1 MNYYFCINC
10 ILIVYSTNIVIDCYL
25 VIIMSVKL
33 TKTYVDSLPFAE
45 KNQATIYRDSELIG
59 FALRVTSQKKT
70 YIAEKKLHG
79 TPCRVTI
86 GTHGEWTVVQ
96 AREKAREL
104 LYLISQGINPNQQK
118 KENTTQVQKQKSLD
132 KLIPTFIQAYNL
144 YRQKTTKTGKPLKKT
159 SLQTYDKCIHDYF
172 SDWHDKKLSDIT
184 QKMILERHAKLTE
197 RSPAQANIAARL
209 LHGIFSYA
217 QIKYLDDD
225 SNPILSDENPAKI
238 IKKTK
243 SMNKIKRRRTY
254 IRNDQ
259 LGDWAVAV
267 ATTHWR
273 RQQDNNVWAYLN
285 QDFLFVIALTGFR
298 RNEVESLKWENIDLK
313 YGTIT
318 ITDTK
323 NDEPLM
329 LPMGKVLWHI
339 LSERYKR
346 ADGTAYV
353 FMNFELTSHVI
364 DKRDARAK
372 VTEKSGI
379 QFTFHDLRRTFSS
392 VANRLA
398 IGSYTIKRLINHTI
412 EEDPYDVTD
421 GYVQVSFE
429 DLQKAMNMIE
439 DVILPE
445 EMRHLIFN
453 RKFKK

>member
-1 MNYYFCINC
+1 
-10 ILIVYSTNIVIDCYL
+10 
-25 VIIMSVKL
+25 MSRVKL
-33 TKTYVDSLPFAE
+33 TKTFVDNLELSPNKQVFY
-45 KNQATIYRDSELIG
+45 KDNELIG
-59 FALRVTSQKKT
+59 FAVRVTKVKS
-70 YIAEKKLHG
+70 YIVEKKLPDG
-79 TPCRVTI
+79 TTCRVTI
-86 GTHGEWTVVQ
+86 GQHGIWTIAQ

-104 LYLISQGINPNQQK
+104 LYQISQGINPNKEKKQQK
-118 KENTTQVQKQKSLD
+118 ATLRHQKDLER
-132 KLIPTFIQAYNL
+132 IVPTLLQAYNL
-144 YRQKTTKTGKPLKKT
+144 YKNKTTKTGHKLKANTLK
-159 SLQTYDKCIHDYF
+159 TYDKCIHDYF
-172 SDWHDKKLSDIT
+172 VDWHDKKLSDIT

-259 LGDWAVAV
+259 LGDWAIAV

-285 QDFLFVIALTGFR
+285 QDFLFVMALTGFR
-298 RNEVESLKWENIDLK
+298 RNEVEGLKWENIDLK

-323 NDEPLM
+323 NGEPLM

-346 ADGTAYV
+346 ANGTAYV
-353 FMNFELTSHVI
+353 FMNFDLTSHVI
-364 DKRDARAK
+364 DKRDAREK

-445 EMRHLIFN
+445 EMRHLIFD
-453 RKFKK
+453 RKFQK